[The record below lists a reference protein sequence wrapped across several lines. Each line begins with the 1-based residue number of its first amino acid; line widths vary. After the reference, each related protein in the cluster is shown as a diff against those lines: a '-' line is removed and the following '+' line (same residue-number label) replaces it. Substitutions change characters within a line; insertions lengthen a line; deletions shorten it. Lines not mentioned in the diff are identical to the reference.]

1 MYIKDMSAHIL
12 LINGPNLNLLG
23 QREPEIYGHEKLQ
36 DVEDRVRALAESAGL
51 GLISFQSNQ
60 EGALIDF
67 IQAHQSADFAIVNAG
82 AFTHSSIALRDALI
96 GVDMR
101 FVEVH
106 ISNVHRREDFRKHS
120 YLSDIASGVIV
131 GCGVLGYELA
141 TRYILDQL
149 RQG

>member
-1 MYIKDMSAHIL
+1 MSAHIL

-51 GLISFQSNQ
+51 GLISFQSNL